1 MDKIVVFGGSF
12 NPPTTAHLNLG
23 LKAVEFVG
31 AKTLCFLPVGDNYN
45 KNSLI
50 NSKFRIEM
58 LSILKEK
65 HSNIDID
72 LTEVNSS
79 KNLSSIESL
88 NILQEK
94 YKDCK
99 IYFLIG
105 ADNLINL
112 DKWERPEE
120 LLGRYNILAMRRS
133 GFNIDDIIKENHLLN
148 KHKASI
154 ITMDLDEDI
163 FVSSTMVREL
173 INTKEDISEY
183 IDKDVLSYIRNNSL
197 YKN

>member
-31 AKTLCFLPVGDNYN
+31 AKTLCFLPVGDKYN
-45 KNSLI
+45 KNTLI
-50 NSKFRIEM
+50 SSKYRVEM

-94 YKDCK
+94 YKGCK
-99 IYFLIG
+99 LYFLIG
-105 ADNLINL
+105 ADNLMYL
-112 DKWERPEE
+112 DRWEKPEE
-120 LLGRYNILAMRRS
+120 LLSKYNIIAMRRN
-133 GFNIDDIIKENHLLN
+133 GFNINDIIKENPLLS
-148 KHKASI
+148 KYKKSI
-154 ITMDLDEDI
+154 IAMDLDTDI
-163 FVSSTMVREL
+163 FISSTMVRER
-173 INTKEDISEY
+173 INSKDDISEY
-183 IDKDVLSYIRNNSL
+183 IDKDVLNYIRHNDL

>member
-31 AKTLCFLPVGDNYN
+31 AKTLCFLPVGDKYN
-45 KNSLI
+45 KNTLI
-50 NSKFRIEM
+50 NSKYRVEM

-65 HSNIDID
+65 HRNIDID
-72 LTEVNSS
+72 LTEVNSF

-94 YKDCK
+94 YKRCK
-99 IYFLIG
+99 LYFLIG
-105 ADNLINL
+105 ADNLMYL

-120 LLGRYNILAMRRS
+120 LLSKYNILAMRRN
-133 GFNIDDIIKENHLLN
+133 GFNIDDIVKENPLLN
-148 KHKASI
+148 KYKTSI
-154 ITMDLDEDI
+154 IAMDLDIDI
-163 FVSSTMVREL
+163 FISSTMVREL
-173 INTKEDISEY
+173 VNSKDDISEY
-183 IDKDVLSYIRNNSL
+183 IDKDVLHYIRHNNL